1 MNSRS
6 IADQL
11 ALINTIIYNVKN
23 YPAIRQKLIEWGY
36 PLQKVDEAEAV
47 LNNTLLT
54 QQDQQKSYRDKQ
66 SINRRWRTEMGE
78 VRTRYAEHRAVAKTI
93 FRNQPDE
100 LARLRLDQ
108 PLPRRQSNWLEQMQ
122 AFYQEVGESKD
133 MQKLGVKPEE
143 LTQTKAMVASLVE
156 LRAQRLQCK
165 GSSESATQK
174 RNQALAE
181 LTTWRKEFSRV
192 AKMAL
197 KDDPQ
202 LLEVL
207 GIVVPA

>member
-1 MNSRS
+1 MNSKS

-11 ALINTIIYNVKN
+11 ALVNTIIYNVKN
-23 YPAIRQKLIEWGY
+23 YPAIRQKLMDWGY
-36 PLQKVDEAEAV
+36 PLQKVDEAEV
-47 LNNTLLT
+47 SLNNTRLV
-54 QQDQQKSYRDKQ
+54 QQAQQKSYRDKQ
-66 SINRRWRTEMGE
+66 SINRRWTAELTD

-100 LARLRLDQ
+100 LERMRLKQ

-122 AFYQEVGESKD
+122 DFYQELGENKE
-133 MQKLGVKPEE
+133 MQKLGIKSDE

-165 GSSESATQK
+165 GEAESTTQR

-181 LTTWRKEFSRV
+181 LGTWRKEFIRV

>member
-1 MNSRS
+1 MNSKS

-23 YPAIRQKLIEWGY
+23 YPDIRQKLTEWGY
-36 PLQKVDEAEAV
+36 PLQKVDKAEAV
-47 LNNTLLT
+47 LSNTRLV
-54 QQDQQKSYRDKQ
+54 QQAQQKSYRDKQ
-66 SINRRWRTEMGE
+66 SINRHWQAKVAD
-78 VRTRYAEHRAVAKTI
+78 VRTRYSEHRAVAKTI

-100 LARLRLDQ
+100 LERLRLNQ

-122 AFYQEVGESKD
+122 DFYQELGESKE
-133 MQKLGVKPEE
+133 MQKLGIKSEE
-143 LTQTKAMVASLVE
+143 LVQTKAMVASLVE

-165 GSSESATQK
+165 GEAESTTQR

-181 LTTWRKEFSRV
+181 LTTWKQEFVRV